1 MRETRRP
8 AGQPP
13 DAISALAGSN
23 DLQLT
28 LLVPSF
34 NEEQRLPG
42 TLAGL
47 ARFLDDW
54 GVDYQ
59 VVVVDDGSRDGTAE
73 VSRRFGQRFST
84 LCLAQQTGKG
94 AAVRRGMLA
103 ATGRV
108 VAFTDADLPYDLD
121 ALRTACGWIESGEC
135 EAVFGARDLAEATCQ
150 APRRLSRTVASAAFR
165 QIVRLTISREVTDTQ
180 CGLKVFSRH
189 AARQIFSR
197 TTVDGFAFDAEVV
210 LLCQRLRLPF
220 RRIAVKLINE
230 YSSTLSLSRH
240 AWGMLRDVLLLALRD
255 RFSKPAVL
263 ADTPLAPT
271 PTPNDQTRRAA

>member
-1 MRETRRP
+1 MRAPRRP
-8 AGQPP
+8 IGQPSQVAPVASP
-13 DAISALAGSN
+13 DH
-23 DLQLT
+23 QLT
-28 LLVPSF
+28 VLVPSF

-54 GVDYQ
+54 GVDYR
-59 VVVVDDGSRDGTAE
+59 VLVVDDGSRDGTAE
-73 VSRRFGQRFST
+73 VSRRFGERFST
-84 LCLAQQTGKG
+84 LRLEQQSGKG

-108 VAFTDADLPYDLD
+108 VAFTDADLPYDLE
-121 ALRTACGWIESGEC
+121 ALRTACRWIEAAEC
-135 EAVFGARDLAEATCQ
+135 EVVFGARDLAEATCH
-150 APRRLSRTVASAAFR
+150 ARRRLSRTAASAAFR
-165 QIVRLTISREVTDTQ
+165 QIVRLAISREVTDTQ
-180 CGLKVFSRH
+180 CGLKIFSRS

-197 TTVDGFAFDAEVV
+197 TTIDGFAFDAEVV
-210 LLCQRLRLPF
+210 LLCERLRLPF

-255 RFSKPAVL
+255 RFRPAPP
-263 ADTPLAPT
+263 AERPLAPAPL
-271 PTPNDQTRRAA
+271 PTDETRRAA